1 MNSSQRLR
9 LLAVSLVTAA
19 VASISGPAV
28 AATTTGGPPGR
39 GGHENTQRC
48 YTDVAPQTVNGF
60 SNHARQRMAERGVSE
75 DEIRNGVRIGARTA
89 SCQQNGN
96 WRYTLGMSGGELVV
110 IVGIGNGGW
119 NVVTVFWKNESNA

>member
-19 VASISGPAV
+19 VASIAGPAV
-28 AATTTGGPPGR
+28 AATATVGPPGR

-48 YTDVAPQTVNGF
+48 YSDVPPQDFKGF
-60 SNHARQRMAERGVSE
+60 SNHALQRMAERGVSE
-75 DEIRNGVRIGARTA
+75 KEIRDGVRLGARTA

-110 IVGIGNGGW
+110 ILGISTGGW
-119 NVVTVFWKNESNA
+119 NVVTVFWNGE